1 MPTLE
6 EATTY
11 FTTHM
16 DKAIWEEAGEE
27 KQTALLTTA
36 EAEIN
41 SLPLKPTIT
50 DEIKNKAIFEQA
62 IFRLKY
68 GDKRE
73 SLKAQGVNMMGIT
86 GGFYEHYNVYL
97 VYGVA
102 LAPRAKLFLT
112 GWFQV
117 GAII

>member
-6 EATTY
+6 QAAAYFAT
-11 FTTHM
+11 HL
-16 DKAIWEEAGEE
+16 DKAIWMEAEEET
-27 KQTALLTTA
+27 QTALLATA

-86 GGFYEHYNVYL
+86 GGFYEHYNVL

-112 GWFQV
+112 GQFQV
-117 GAII
+117 GAIV

>member
-6 EATTY
+6 EATAY
-11 FTTHM
+11 FATHL
-16 DKAIWEEAGEE
+16 DKVVWEEAGEE
-27 KQTALLTTA
+27 TQTALLTTA
-36 EAEIN
+36 EAEIK

-50 DEIKNKAIFEQA
+50 DELKNKAIFEQA

-73 SLKAQGVNMMGIT
+73 SIQAHGVKSVSIPGGASESYAPLVFGIP
-86 GGFYEHYNVYL
+86 
-97 VYGVA
+97 
-102 LAPRAKLFLT
+102 LAPRAKLYLT

>member
-6 EATTY
+6 QAAAYFAT
-11 FTTHM
+11 HL
-16 DKAIWEEAGEE
+16 DKAIWMEAEEET
-27 KQTALLTTA
+27 QTALLATA

-50 DEIKNKAIFEQA
+50 DEIRNKAIFEQA
-62 IFRLKY
+62 VFRLKH

-73 SLKAQGVNMMGIT
+73 NIQAHGVKSVSISGGASESYAPLIFGIP
-86 GGFYEHYNVYL
+86 
-97 VYGVA
+97 

>member
-6 EATTY
+6 EANQY
-11 FTTHM
+11 FETHL
-16 DKAIWEEAGEE
+16 DKAVWEAADDPT
-27 KQTALLTTA
+27 KTALLATA

-62 IFRLKY
+62 IFRAKF

-73 SLKAQGVNMMGIT
+73 NIQAHGVKSVSISGGASESYVPLVFGIP
-86 GGFYEHYNVYL
+86 
-97 VYGVA
+97 

>member
-6 EATTY
+6 EATAY
-11 FTTHM
+11 FATHL
-16 DKAIWEEAGEE
+16 DKTVWTEAGEE
-27 KQTALLTTA
+27 TQTALLATA

-41 SLPLKPTIT
+41 SLPLRPTIT
-50 DEIKNKAIFEQA
+50 DELKNKAIFEQA
-62 IFRLKY
+62 IFRAKFR
-68 GDKRE
+68 DKRE
-73 SLKAQGVNMMGIT
+73 NIQAHGVKSVSISGGASESYVPLVFGIP
-86 GGFYEHYNVYL
+86 
-97 VYGVA
+97 